1 MLMCVFSV
9 YCVFLYGAHD
19 QDRTDDL
26 VLTKDVL
33 CQLSYMGVQKNLVS
47 YVRIYS
53 ELQDDKK
60 TILSVSL
67 EIQEGGNC

>member
-1 MLMCVFSV
+1 MCVFSV